1 MIQKLQ
7 RFGGA
12 MMAPVML
19 MPFAGIIIGFSS
31 IFTNADIMG
40 SLAESTTVWYQF
52 WSMIYDGGY
61 AIFNQLPLL
70 YVISLPIGLA
80 NKQSGRAAME
90 SFVIY
95 ITFNYFIQAM
105 LTNWGATLFNVDF
118 TQEVGGMSGL
128 TTIAGIKT
136 IDMSVVGAIMIAGI
150 AVALHNKY
158 YEVKLPSLLNSFQ
171 GSAFIIILGFVLMIP
186 VAALVCFIWPI
197 VQQGILGLQGF
208 LASSGNI
215 GVFLFTFFEKLT
227 MPTGLHHF
235 LWVPFDLGPAVIS
248 DGNWTHWLANVNE
261 YAKSTASLKSLFP
274 TGGYA
279 LYGNCAV
286 FGLPGAA
293 LAMYKTAKPENKKTV
308 ATALIAAT
316 IPAVLCGIT
325 EPIEFSFLFVAPLLF
340 VVHCFLGGLLSMVLY
355 IFGVVGYQGGG
366 LIDYITYNWMP
377 MFQNH
382 SAEVITHIVIGLSFT
397 VIYFFV
403 FYFLI
408 KKFDFKTLGREDET
422 TSTEGSA
429 VSGGNEKFKEMAIG
443 ILEELGGK
451 DNIVSATNCMT
462 RLRVTVNDENL
473 VSSDDEDFKK
483 YNAYGVVRNGKAFQV
498 IIGFDVE
505 NVKSEFDKL
514 L

>member
-186 VAALVCFIWPI
+186 VAALV
-197 VQQGILGLQGF
+197 LQC
-208 LASSGNI
+208 S
-215 GVFLFTFFEKLT
+215 
-227 MPTGLHHF
+227 
-235 LWVPFDLGPAVIS
+235 
-248 DGNWTHWLANVNE
+248 
-261 YAKSTASLKSLFP
+261 
-274 TGGYA
+274 
-279 LYGNCAV
+279 
-286 FGLPGAA
+286 
-293 LAMYKTAKPENKKTV
+293 
-308 ATALIAAT
+308 
-316 IPAVLCGIT
+316 
-325 EPIEFSFLFVAPLLF
+325 
-340 VVHCFLGGLLSMVLY
+340 
-355 IFGVVGYQGGG
+355 
-366 LIDYITYNWMP
+366 
-377 MFQNH
+377 
-382 SAEVITHIVIGLSFT
+382 
-397 VIYFFV
+397 
-403 FYFLI
+403 
-408 KKFDFKTLGREDET
+408 
-422 TSTEGSA
+422 
-429 VSGGNEKFKEMAIG
+429 VS
-443 ILEELGGK
+443 
-451 DNIVSATNCMT
+451 
-462 RLRVTVNDENL
+462 
-473 VSSDDEDFKK
+473 
-483 YNAYGVVRNGKAFQV
+483 
-498 IIGFDVE
+498 
-505 NVKSEFDKL
+505 
-514 L
+514 

>member
-158 YEVKLPSLLNSFQ
+158 YEV
-171 GSAFIIILGFVLMIP
+171 
-186 VAALVCFIWPI
+186 
-197 VQQGILGLQGF
+197 
-208 LASSGNI
+208 
-215 GVFLFTFFEKLT
+215 
-227 MPTGLHHF
+227 
-235 LWVPFDLGPAVIS
+235 
-248 DGNWTHWLANVNE
+248 
-261 YAKSTASLKSLFP
+261 
-274 TGGYA
+274 
-279 LYGNCAV
+279 
-286 FGLPGAA
+286 
-293 LAMYKTAKPENKKTV
+293 
-308 ATALIAAT
+308 
-316 IPAVLCGIT
+316 
-325 EPIEFSFLFVAPLLF
+325 
-340 VVHCFLGGLLSMVLY
+340 
-355 IFGVVGYQGGG
+355 
-366 LIDYITYNWMP
+366 
-377 MFQNH
+377 
-382 SAEVITHIVIGLSFT
+382 
-397 VIYFFV
+397 
-403 FYFLI
+403 
-408 KKFDFKTLGREDET
+408 
-422 TSTEGSA
+422 
-429 VSGGNEKFKEMAIG
+429 
-443 ILEELGGK
+443 
-451 DNIVSATNCMT
+451 
-462 RLRVTVNDENL
+462 
-473 VSSDDEDFKK
+473 
-483 YNAYGVVRNGKAFQV
+483 
-498 IIGFDVE
+498 
-505 NVKSEFDKL
+505 
-514 L
+514 